1 MTGIPEK
8 FVDLISKEKRAY
20 AYLALVTKDGA
31 PQVTPVWFDY
41 DGTYIVINTAR
52 GRVKDKI
59 LHRHPVVALAIA
71 DPANPYRYVQIRGGV
86 VVETEEGAYEQICTL
101 AEKYRGVREYPKNF
115 GEVRV
120 TYKILPEK
128 ISTMG

>member
-1 MTGIPEK
+1 MTTLPEK
-8 FVDLISKEKRAY
+8 FADLFSKEKRAF
-20 AYLALVTKDGA
+20 AYLALVKQDGV

-41 DGTYIVINTAR
+41 DGTHIIINTAR

-59 LHRHPVVALAIA
+59 LRKHPSVALAIT
-71 DPANPYRYVQIRGGV
+71 DPANPYRYVQVSGTV
-86 VVETEEGAYEQICTL
+86 VGETEGGGYAQICAL
-101 AEKYRGVREYPKNF
+101 AEKYRGVREYPQNP

-128 ISTMG
+128 FVTMG